1 MGRQQS
7 ATSDKNHKRF
17 FESGSLA
24 FNFYELDNLCTE
36 MVDTDTGMKKLQIV
50 FCLQKSVFEKDFSK

>member
-36 MVDTDTGMKKLQIV
+36 MVDADTGMKKLQIV
-50 FCLQKSVFEKDFSK
+50 FCD

>member
-7 ATSDKNHKRF
+7 ATSDKNHKRL
-17 FESGSLA
+17 FESGNLA

-36 MVDTDTGMKKLQIV
+36 MVDADTGTKKL
-50 FCLQKSVFEKDFSK
+50 